1 MLNSCGASIDKN
13 TPLIVASLVSV
24 DDLERSS
31 SFGRMSAEIIANA
44 LAGRGYK
51 IKELKLNQD
60 RIFIRER
67 GGEFALS
74 RNVKE
79 IARGHDVRFLVV
91 GTYTMGG
98 ELKFKDYDGL
108 LCCREAQKI
117 YVSLRIVDA
126 SDGTIACAASYSVVT
141 KAAQPGGDAFLFH
154 WVIAVIR
161 IRIEGSMPAAL
172 KKAAGVLTCT
182 HPDGLNEPQG
192 GRLGPSPAATALQ
205 NPQSSWPTAL
215 LRGAAGCPP

>member
-1 MLNSCGASIDKN
+1 MRTLALSFLAMALLAACAGTEPQAVNPQVTQLQESSDFVQATRAAVDEMLNSCGASIDKN

-51 IKELKLNQD
+51 VKELKLNQD

-126 SDGTIACAASYSVVT
+126 ADGTIACAASYSVVT
-141 KAAQPGGDAFLFH
+141 KDA
-154 WVIAVIR
+154 
-161 IRIEGSMPAAL
+161 
-172 KKAAGVLTCT
+172 KAW
-182 HPDGLNEPQG
+182 
-192 GRLGPSPAATALQ
+192 R
-205 NPQSSWPTAL
+205 
-215 LRGAAGCPP
+215 